1 MRMSTALLAL
11 ATVSA
16 GAAAMCLAGSARAGT
31 PSAIDITEHT
41 FGATNVNAV
50 VGHGGLT
57 AGISV
62 DGDLTMISWP
72 GPTFADQILY
82 LSSNDLDARSEPH
95 FGALDGMGSY
105 VGLLVTTA
113 SGQTLVWLR
122 DSSFSHVQGYT
133 QPDAPVVATTFTR
146 SDLGLTVVLTDVV
159 TPDVDLLTRRVVVT
173 RSASSPVTA
182 ASLVLYEN
190 LSPTVSLIPEAPLA
204 DWLLGWANDF
214 VAVYDETAH
223 AIVHMHPSDRG
234 VINGLFELGMD
245 PTQVDYGPIDALM
258 SGTPTDAQIDGL
270 LSSLDTDFAPGVA
283 ALITTDPPPTSFQ
296 VGADAT
302 PFCAQAAK
310 LATNISALPT
320 VFHDPGLEDLT
331 AVAGE
336 AMCTDS
342 LPRVQAARGWTWAP
356 QDALANLGTLPMG
369 TLSGSRLAA
378 CQTNGALIA
387 PLTFQ
392 GDTAEG
398 DALFAFGKTV
408 AAARA
413 TLAQGT
419 STSASARQTAA
430 EQAGKDALAGALLP
444 DESMLGAQTVKVA
457 QRALVN
463 MYVAR
468 DRTKGAIVA
477 SVTHQPPYY
486 LDWPRDGSFIM
497 HALDVA
503 GVLSWPTTRAEW
515 YATIQRQKL
524 VPFSLIS
531 GPAPVDPDTDVT
543 GFPAFAWEMNYY
555 ADGTIGGPIRFEID
569 NTALHLWAVVV
580 HAAALPAA
588 DRKKFVDDVW
598 PTFKNALDLL
608 IRWRNPENDL
618 QALANEDDQLTLSS
632 TLHGSTAVYA
642 ALVAGARLANFEGD
656 RVTAQ
661 AALGRS
667 EALQKAIVAN
677 YYDST
682 TGLFVNSPLDAGAD
696 GSPEGGGTDSG
707 SDNAGSTALGDTA
720 WLVWPAR
727 VLEASDPRLEAQ
739 LVHDMTEVLRD
750 VRGETQGAAY
760 DMKTVV
766 AAALLGKASGSRD
779 MAMEAVQRLASIATP
794 DTLHFGEVFV
804 TLPGVDGG
812 PPTFSERVATPHVWE
827 GTLFYLSAM
836 ALSMPDRFDPEIVA
850 FPLPAAPVPA
860 GVTPPGGCG
869 ACSAVG
875 EEARETSWPSWG
887 LGGAGIAALAAF
899 RAVRRKRARPWALQ
913 D

>member
-1 MRMSTALLAL
+1 MRMSTARLAAL
-11 ATVSA
+11 AVSA
-16 GAAAMCLAGSARAGT
+16 GSAVTCVAGSASAGA
-31 PSAIDITEHT
+31 PNAIDITEHI

-57 AGISV
+57 AGISI

-72 GPTFADQILY
+72 GPSFANQILY

-113 SGQTLVWLR
+113 SGQSLVWLR

-159 TPDVDLLTRRVVVT
+159 SPDVDLLTRRVEVT

-182 ASLVLYEN
+182 ASLVVYEN
-190 LSPTVSLIPEAPLA
+190 LSPTVSKIPEAPLA

-223 AIVHMHPSDRG
+223 AIVDMHPSDRG
-234 VINGLFELGMD
+234 VIDGLFELGMD

-258 SGTPTDAQIDGL
+258 SGTPTDAQIDGFL
-270 LSSLDTDFAPGVA
+270 ASLDTDFAPGVA

-302 PFCAQAAK
+302 PFCSQADK
-310 LATNISALPT
+310 LAANISALPT
-320 VFHDPGLEDLT
+320 IFHDPGLEDVT
-331 AVAGE
+331 AIAGE

-356 QDALANLGTLPMG
+356 QDALANLATG

-378 CQTNGALIA
+378 CQTNGALIT

-392 GDTAEG
+392 GNTAEG
-398 DALFAFGKTV
+398 DALFAFGSTV
-408 AAARA
+408 AAARTA
-413 TLAQGT
+413 LRDGETV
-419 STSASARQTAA
+419 SASARQTAA
-430 EQAGKDALAGALLP
+430 EQAGRNALAGALLP
-444 DESMLGAQTVKVA
+444 DESLLGAQTVKVA

-503 GVLSWPTTRAEW
+503 GVLSWPTTRGEW

-531 GPAPVDPDTDVT
+531 GPAPVDPDTDIT

-555 ADGTIGGPIRFEID
+555 ADDTIGGPIRFEID
-569 NTALHLWAVVV
+569 NTALHLWAVAV
-580 HAAALPAA
+580 HAAALPAS
-588 DRKKFVDDVW
+588 DRKKFVDVVW
-598 PTFKNALDLL
+598 PTFKNALDLM

-618 QALANEDDQLTLSS
+618 QALANEDDQLSLTC

-656 RVTAQ
+656 GVTAR
-661 AALGRS
+661 AALARS

-677 YYDST
+677 YFDTT
-682 TGLFVNSPLDAGAD
+682 TGLFVNSPLDGGAD
-696 GSPEGGGTDSG
+696 GSAEGGDTDSG

-727 VLEASDPRLEAQ
+727 VLEPNDPRQETQ
-739 LVHDMTEVLRD
+739 LVHDMREVLRD

-766 AAALLGKASGSRD
+766 AAALLGKAGGSRD
-779 MAMEAVQRLASIATP
+779 MAMEAVQRLANIATP

-804 TLPGVDGG
+804 TVPGVDGG

-836 ALSMPDRFDPEIVA
+836 ALSMPDRFDPEIAA
-850 FPLPAAPVPA
+850 FPLPVTAVPT

-875 EEARETSWPSWG
+875 EDARETSWPSWG
-887 LGGAGIAALAAF
+887 LAGAGIAGLAAF
-899 RAVRRKRARPWALQ
+899 RAVRRKRAR
-913 D
+913 